1 MQNVALGIVR
11 RARARKAPCRIAAA
25 ILCTAAAVVAGCGGQ
40 QPAALLITYTEQSYV
55 QSAEGASGIAV
66 KVTVDDA
73 RATRGQLG
81 AVPGGVGI
89 PDQPIVPDN
98 DVREVLRS
106 AIEHELEVRGFNLT
120 PSARAGVHVTLT
132 QFRAEFHRGLMFQT
146 ASATLTMNV
155 QVIWPGRAT
164 PYSETISGAGQEGG
178 IAEPSAT
185 SAGPALNRALDA
197 AVRNLFDDDRFVSGV
212 ILAGGGH

>member
-1 MQNVALGIVR
+1 MPNFALPIVR
-11 RARARKAPCRIAAA
+11 RARRAPSRIAAA
-25 ILCTAAAVVAGCGGQ
+25 MLFAAAAGVAGCGSQ
-40 QPAALLITYTEQSYV
+40 KPPALLITYTEQSYV
-55 QSAEGASGIAV
+55 QPAEGASGIAV

-73 RATRGQLG
+73 RSSRDELG

-89 PDQPIVPDN
+89 PDQPIVPNN
-98 DVREVLRS
+98 DVRAVLRS
-106 AIEHELEVRGFNLT
+106 AIEHELQVRGFNLT
-120 PSARAGVHVTLT
+120 SAARAGVQVTLT

-155 QVIWPGRAT
+155 QVLWPGRAT
-164 PYSETISGAGQEGG
+164 PYSETISGAGQAGG
-178 IAEPSAT
+178 IAEPSAAA
-185 SAGPALNRALDA
+185 AGPALNRALDA